1 MKYGKRKKATKEA
14 NYRKYSKYKKAP
26 GGGGGGVNRR
36 KTISVKEPTLVLRGK
51 KTEMANVDP
60 PLKRGYKHIVTLHH
74 S

>member
-26 GGGGGGVNRR
+26 GGGGGVNRR
-36 KTISVKEPTLVLRGK
+36 NTISVKEPSLVLRGK